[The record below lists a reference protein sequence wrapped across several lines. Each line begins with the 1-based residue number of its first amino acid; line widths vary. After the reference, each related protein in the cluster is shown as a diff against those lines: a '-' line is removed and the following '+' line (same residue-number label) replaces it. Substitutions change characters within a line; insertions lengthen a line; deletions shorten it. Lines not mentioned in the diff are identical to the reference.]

1 MAKHKCPACKKQFDY
16 EQNGWIC
23 PYCHFIV
30 SGSAESNVME
40 QEQAEQRNRE
50 FQREKHRSDAARDIK
65 WYLKKR
71 LIGSGITIL
80 VVFVLLLGIGIGMKV
95 PELIELKNKTQESR
109 EITQLDARMN
119 ENIHIESFN
128 IKITEAFTVHCDE
141 LPEPKSGSY
150 LAVKYEIR
158 GRNRENAAQ
167 KLSDTA
173 WAGLHSLE
181 SDAYLLP
188 LYISDVVGSNK
199 TASVLTD
206 AGVTDLLDN
215 EEGILLFLVTDDSRQ
230 SYELCL
236 FSGEENGFNQYN
248 TLVSERYN
256 IPLKIEKQAGD
267 ILS

>member
-1 MAKHKCPACKKQFDY
+1 MAKHKCPACKKRFDY

-23 PYCHFIV
+23 PYCHYII
-30 SGSAESNVME
+30 SGSAESSVMQ
-40 QEQAEQRNRE
+40 QEQIELQNKEYQRRK
-50 FQREKHRSDAARDIK
+50 RKSAASDNIK

-80 VVFVLLLGIGIGMKV
+80 LLFVLLLGIGIGKKV
-95 PELIELKNKTQESR
+95 PELIELNNKTKESQE
-109 EITQLDARMN
+109 IANLDAQMN
-119 ENIHIESFN
+119 ETIHIGSFN

-141 LPEPKSGSY
+141 LPEPESGRY
-150 LAVKYEIR
+150 LAVRYETS
-158 GRNRENAAQ
+158 GRNKEDMIQ
-167 KLSDTA
+167 KLSDIA
-173 WAGLHSLE
+173 WAGLHSVE

-188 LYISDVVGSNK
+188 LYISDVVGSDN
-199 TASVLTD
+199 TAKALRN
-206 AGVTDLLDN
+206 AGVTDSLDN
-215 EEGILLFLVTDDSRQ
+215 EEGILLFLVTESQQ

-256 IPLKIEKQAGD
+256 ISLDIETQAGD

>member
-1 MAKHKCPACKKQFDY
+1 MAKHKCPACKKQVDY

-30 SGSAESNVME
+30 SGSAESNVIE
-40 QEQAEQRNRE
+40 QEQTEQRNRE
-50 FQREKHRSDAARDIK
+50 FQREKRRSDAARDIK
-65 WYLKKR
+65 QYLKKR

-80 VVFVLLLGIGIGMKV
+80 VVFVLLLGIGMGMKV
-95 PELIELKNKTQESR
+95 PELIELKNKTQENQ
-109 EITQLDARMN
+109 EIAELDAQMN
-119 ENIHIESFN
+119 ETIHIGSFN

-150 LAVKYEIR
+150 LAVRYETS
-158 GRNRENAAQ
+158 GRNKEDMAQ
-167 KLSDTA
+167 QLSDIA

-188 LYISDVVGSNK
+188 LYISDVVGSDS
-199 TASVLTD
+199 TAKALRS
-206 AGVTDLLDN
+206 AGVIDSLDN
-215 EEGILLFLVTDDSRQ
+215 EEGILLFLVTGEIQ

-248 TLVSERYN
+248 VLVSERYN
-256 IPLKIEKQAGD
+256 IPLDIEAQAGD

>member
-1 MAKHKCPACKKQFDY
+1 MAKHKCPACKKMFDY
-16 EQNGWIC
+16 EQNGWLC
-23 PYCHFIV
+23 PYCHFII
-30 SGSAESNVME
+30 SGSAESKVME
-40 QEQAEQRNRE
+40 QEQIELQNKEYQRNKR
-50 FQREKHRSDAARDIK
+50 KSAASENIK
-65 WYLKKR
+65 QYLKKR
-71 LIGSGITIL
+71 IIGGIVTVL
-80 VVFVLLLGIGIGMKV
+80 LLLVLLLGIGIGKKS

-150 LAVKYEIR
+150 LAVRYETS
-158 GRNRENAAQ
+158 GRNKEDMAQ
-167 KLSDTA
+167 QLSDTA